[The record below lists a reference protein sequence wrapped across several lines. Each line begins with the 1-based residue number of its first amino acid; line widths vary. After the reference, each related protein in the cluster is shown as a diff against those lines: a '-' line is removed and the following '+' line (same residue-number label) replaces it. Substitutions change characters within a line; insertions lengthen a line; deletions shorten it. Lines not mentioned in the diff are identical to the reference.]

1 MISIY
6 NYSCPV
12 NYLKDYFNFKKSTD
26 AEFSISQWSKA
37 AGFTHPFAIIDILKG
52 KKNLKTHFA
61 VSFVNHIG
69 LDASE
74 VIYFLALVSKSQ
86 NQNSQLGIMY
96 DLLLIDL
103 KPSQNESFREMRFKD
118 GNLFSHW
125 ILTTILGAT
134 KLKDISLNSKNLK
147 AILREEIS
155 EEIIE
160 LGLQYLL
167 DQGLIIN
174 QNGKLSKTYDRVS
187 TITDVKHSN
196 VNNYFFQMADL
207 SKKAVDIPLD
217 KRELQSFNMPISR
230 SQLPL
235 IKEIIRTCRSNLSS
249 LCVEDADEVYQMNM
263 FFFPLTDREIS
274 RETKVAGIE

>member
-1 MISIY
+1 
-6 NYSCPV
+6 
-12 NYLKDYFNFKKSTD
+12 
-26 AEFSISQWSKA
+26 
-37 AGFTHPFAIIDILKG
+37 
-52 KKNLKTHFA
+52 
-61 VSFVNHIG
+61 
-69 LDASE
+69 
-74 VIYFLALVSKSQ
+74 
-86 NQNSQLGIMY
+86 MY